1 MKARYT
7 PAQRQKHLQAW
18 QSSGLSQ
25 SAYCREH
32 KLKLQTF
39 SHWHRTQNKA
49 ETMVVAPF
57 IPVQVTPHDGD
68 GRFAFAGLLTDLNGN
83 KGLCCCFC
91 FTLAQLPMTKSL

>member
-39 SHWHRTQNKA
+39 SHWQLSQSKTKA
-49 ETMVVAPF
+49 TAEPF
-57 IPVQVTPHDGD
+57 IPIQISKQSGKCEPPITVNTTDG
-68 GRFAFAGLLTDLNGN
+68 LSVSCPLSQLTYVIAVL
-83 KGLCCCFC
+83 
-91 FTLAQLPMTKSL
+91 KSC

>member
-39 SHWHRTQNKA
+39 SHWQLSQSKIEAAA
-49 ETMVVAPF
+49 EPAAPF
-57 IPVQVTPHDGD
+57 IPIQISKQSGKCEPPITVNTTDGLSISCQLTQLTHIIQ
-68 GRFAFAGLLTDLNGN
+68 LL
-83 KGLCCCFC
+83 
-91 FTLAQLPMTKSL
+91 KSC